1 MLTNPIELAIHQQ
14 LNKLTTKS
22 ELLSKKVVKG
32 IVKDVETALIKQ
44 FATKRDKAFR
54 LRMSNMGKPYCQ
66 LWFEKNKP
74 ELALPPSSNFII
86 NMLIGDIIEAVFKGL
101 LRQANVEYKDGEQIT
116 LDLGDGETIN
126 GTPDIFFGDAVDDIK
141 SASPW
146 SYINKFKDF
155 NSLVEKDSF
164 GYIAQLVGYAEATNT
179 KPNGW
184 WVVNKGNGDFKHVKA
199 TNINSKQV
207 LAKIKFTY
215 KELKENKFRRC
226 FTDEEETYR
235 KKPSGNRRLKQ
246 ECSWCSFRHACWPGL
261 QERPSLVSKAE
272 QPPMVSYTEINS
284 VQR

>member
-1 MLTNPIELAIHQQ
+1 MITNPIELAIHQQ

-101 LRQANVEYKDGEQIT
+101 LRQAKVDYKDGEQVT
-116 LDLGDGETIN
+116 LDLGDGQTIN
-126 GTPDIFFGDAVDDIK
+126 GTPDIFFGDEVDDIK

-155 NSLVEKDSF
+155 DSLAEKDSF

-215 KELKENKFRRC
+215 KELKKNKFRRC

-272 QPPMVSYTEINS
+272 QPPMVSYTEIKN

>member
-1 MLTNPIELAIHQQ
+1 MITNPIELAIHQK
-14 LNKLTTKS
+14 LNKLTTKD

-101 LRQANVEYKDGEQIT
+101 LRQAKVEYKDGEQVT
-116 LDLGDGETIN
+116 LDLGDGQTIN
-126 GTPDIFFGDAVDDIK
+126 GTPDIFFGDEVDDIK

-155 NSLVEKDSF
+155 DSLAEKDSF
-164 GYIAQLVGYAEATNT
+164 GYIAQLVGYAKATNT

-284 VQR
+284 V

>member
-1 MLTNPIELAIHQQ
+1 MITNPIELAIHQQ

-101 LRQANVEYKDGEQIT
+101 LREAKVEYKDGEQVT
-116 LDLGDGETIN
+116 LDLGDGQTID
-126 GTPDIFFGDAVDDIK
+126 GTPDIFFGDEVDDIK

-146 SYINKFKDF
+146 SYINKF
-155 NSLVEKDSF
+155 NSLAEKDSF

-215 KELKENKFRRC
+215 KELKENKFRKC

-261 QERPSLVSKAE
+261 QERPSLVSQAME
-272 QPPMVSYTEINS
+272 PPMVSYTQINN

>member
-1 MLTNPIELAIHQQ
+1 MITNPIELAIHQQ

-101 LRQANVEYKDGEQIT
+101 LREAKVEYKDGEQVT
-116 LDLGDGETIN
+116 LDLGDGQTID
-126 GTPDIFFGDAVDDIK
+126 GTPDIFFGDEVDDIK

-155 NSLVEKDSF
+155 NSLAEKDSF

-215 KELKENKFRRC
+215 KELKENKFRKC

-261 QERPSLVSKAE
+261 QERPSLVSQAME
-272 QPPMVSYTEINS
+272 PPMVSYTQINN

>member
-1 MLTNPIELAIHQQ
+1 MITNPIELAIHQQ

-22 ELLSKKVVKG
+22 ELLSKKVVTG

-101 LRQANVEYKDGEQIT
+101 LRQAKVEYKDGEQVT
-116 LDLGDGETIN
+116 LDLGDGQTIN
-126 GTPDIFFGDAVDDIK
+126 GTPDIFFGDEVDDIK

-155 NSLVEKDSF
+155 DSLAEKDSF

-284 VQR
+284 V

>member
-1 MLTNPIELAIHQQ
+1 MITNPIELAIHQQ

-101 LRQANVEYKDGEQIT
+101 LREAKVEYKDGEQVT
-116 LDLGDGETIN
+116 LDLGDGQTID

-155 NSLVEKDSF
+155 NSLAEKDSF

-215 KELKENKFRRC
+215 KELKENKFRKC

-261 QERPSLVSKAE
+261 QERPSLVSQAME
-272 QPPMVSYTEINS
+272 PPMVSYTQINN

>member
-1 MLTNPIELAIHQQ
+1 MITNPIELAIHQK
-14 LNKLTTKS
+14 LNKLTTKD

-86 NMLIGDIIEAVFKGL
+86 NMLIGDIIEAIFKGL
-101 LRQANVEYKDGEQIT
+101 LREAKVNYKDGKQVT
-116 LDLGDGETIN
+116 LDLGDGQTIN
-126 GTPDIFFGDAVDDIK
+126 GTPDIFFGDEVDDIK

-155 NSLVEKDSF
+155 DSLAEKDSF

-272 QPPMVSYTEINS
+272 QPPMVSYTQINN

>member
-155 NSLVEKDSF
+155 NSLAEKDSF
-164 GYIAQLVGYAEATNT
+164 GYIAQLVGYAKATNT

>member
-1 MLTNPIELAIHQQ
+1 MITNPIELAIHQQ

-86 NMLIGDIIEAVFKGL
+86 NMLIGDIIEAIFKGL
-101 LRQANVEYKDGEQIT
+101 LREAKVNYKDGKQVT
-116 LDLGDGETIN
+116 LDLGDGQTIN
-126 GTPDIFFGDAVDDIK
+126 GTPDIFFGDEVDDIK

-155 NSLVEKDSF
+155 DSLAEKDSF

-272 QPPMVSYTEINS
+272 QPPMVSYTQINN

>member
-1 MLTNPIELAIHQQ
+1 MITNPIELAIHQK
-14 LNKLTTKS
+14 LNKLTTKD

-101 LRQANVEYKDGEQIT
+101 LRQAKVEYKDGEQVT
-116 LDLGDGETIN
+116 LDLGDGQTIN
-126 GTPDIFFGDAVDDIK
+126 GTPDIFFGDEVDDIK

-155 NSLVEKDSF
+155 DSLAEKDSF

-284 VQR
+284 V

>member
-32 IVKDVETALIKQ
+32 RERDGETALIKQ

-101 LRQANVEYKDGEQIT
+101 LRQAKVEYKDGEQVT
-116 LDLGDGETIN
+116 LDLGDGQTIN
-126 GTPDIFFGDAVDDIK
+126 GTPDIFFGDEVDDIK

-155 NSLVEKDSF
+155 NSLAEKDSF

-215 KELKENKFRRC
+215 KELEENKFRRC

-272 QPPMVSYTEINS
+272 QPPMVSYTEIRN

>member
-1 MLTNPIELAIHQQ
+1 MITNPIELAIHQK
-14 LNKLTTKS
+14 LNKLTTKD

-86 NMLIGDIIEAVFKGL
+86 NMLIGDIIEAIFKGL
-101 LRQANVEYKDGEQIT
+101 LREAKVNYKDGKQVT
-116 LDLGDGETIN
+116 LDLGDGQTIN
-126 GTPDIFFGDAVDDIK
+126 GTPDIFFGDEVDDIK

-155 NSLVEKDSF
+155 DSLAEKDSF

-284 VQR
+284 V

>member
-1 MLTNPIELAIHQQ
+1 MITNPIELAIHQK
-14 LNKLTTKS
+14 LNKLTTKD

-86 NMLIGDIIEAVFKGL
+86 NMLIGDIIEAIFKGL
-101 LRQANVEYKDGEQIT
+101 LREAKVNYKDGKQVT
-116 LDLGDGETIN
+116 LDLGDGQTIN
-126 GTPDIFFGDAVDDIK
+126 GTPDIFFGDEVDDIK

-155 NSLVEKDSF
+155 DSLAEKDSF
-164 GYIAQLVGYAEATNT
+164 GYIAQLVGYAKATNT

-272 QPPMVSYTEINS
+272 QPPMVSYTQINN

>member
-44 FATKRDKAFR
+44 FATKRDKAFK

-155 NSLVEKDSF
+155 NSLTEKDSF

-272 QPPMVSYTEINS
+272 QPPMVSYTQINN

>member
-1 MLTNPIELAIHQQ
+1 MITNPIELAIHQQ

-44 FATKRDKAFR
+44 FATKRDKTFR

-101 LRQANVEYKDGEQIT
+101 LREAKVKYKDGEQVT
-116 LDLGDGETIN
+116 LDLGDGQTID
-126 GTPDIFFGDAVDDIK
+126 GTPDIFFGDEVDDIK

-155 NSLVEKDSF
+155 NSLAEKDSF

-215 KELKENKFRRC
+215 KELKENKFRKC

-261 QERPSLVSKAE
+261 QERPSLVSQAME
-272 QPPMVSYTEINS
+272 PPMVSYTQINN
-284 VQR
+284 V

>member
-1 MLTNPIELAIHQQ
+1 MITNPIELAIHQQ

-101 LRQANVEYKDGEQIT
+101 LREAKVEYKDGEQVT
-116 LDLGDGETIN
+116 LDLGDGQTIN
-126 GTPDIFFGDAVDDIK
+126 GTPDIFFGDEVDDIK

-155 NSLVEKDSF
+155 DSLAEKDSF

-215 KELKENKFRRC
+215 KELKENKFRKC

-261 QERPSLVSKAE
+261 QERPSLVSQAME
-272 QPPMVSYTEINS
+272 PPMVSYTQINN

>member
-155 NSLVEKDSF
+155 NSLAEKDSF

>member
-1 MLTNPIELAIHQQ
+1 MITNPIELAIHQQ

-101 LRQANVEYKDGEQIT
+101 LREAKVEYKDGEQVT
-116 LDLGDGETIN
+116 LDLGDGQTIN
-126 GTPDIFFGDAVDDIK
+126 GTPDIFFGDGVDDIK

-155 NSLVEKDSF
+155 NSLAEKDSF

-246 ECSWCSFRHACWPGL
+246 ECSWCSFRHTCWPGL

-284 VQR
+284 V

>member
-1 MLTNPIELAIHQQ
+1 MITNPIELAIHQQ

-22 ELLSKKVVKG
+22 ELLSKKVVTG

-86 NMLIGDIIEAVFKGL
+86 NMLIGDIIEAIFKGL
-101 LRQANVEYKDGEQIT
+101 LREAKVNYKDGKQVT
-116 LDLGDGETIN
+116 LDLGDGQTIN
-126 GTPDIFFGDAVDDIK
+126 GTPDIFFGDEVDDIK

-155 NSLVEKDSF
+155 DSLAEKDSF

-284 VQR
+284 V

>member
-1 MLTNPIELAIHQQ
+1 MITNPIELAIHQQ

-101 LRQANVEYKDGEQIT
+101 LREAKVKYKDGEQVT
-116 LDLGDGETIN
+116 LDLGDGQTID
-126 GTPDIFFGDAVDDIK
+126 GTPDIFFGDEVDDIK

-155 NSLVEKDSF
+155 NSLAEKDSF

-215 KELKENKFRRC
+215 KELKENKFRKC

-261 QERPSLVSKAE
+261 QERPSLVSQAME
-272 QPPMVSYTEINS
+272 PPMVSYTQINN
-284 VQR
+284 V